1 MTSVFLVDSALIV
14 QYKLIIFRFQIL
26 FTITMSVFKIFA
38 YVFILFL
45 GKNWPEKFTKLEIL
59 KEIPFDPA
67 LDCIYSLQYSYSGE
81 VLAVGHGN
89 GAIRV
94 FIKISIYQY
103 HESNAQTLC
112 KYFKLVFPM

>member
-1 MTSVFLVDSALIV
+1 
-14 QYKLIIFRFQIL
+14 
-26 FTITMSVFKIFA
+26 MSVFKIFA

-94 FIKISIYQY
+94 FTKISIYQY
-103 HESNAQTLC
+103 HESNCQTLR
-112 KYFKLVFPM
+112 KYFKLVFTM

>member
-14 QYKLIIFRFQIL
+14 QYKLTIQISDSL
-26 FTITMSVFKIFA
+26 YHNYVSIQDLCMH
-38 YVFILFL
+38 VFILFL

>member
-1 MTSVFLVDSALIV
+1 M
-14 QYKLIIFRFQIL
+14 
-26 FTITMSVFKIFA
+26 
-38 YVFILFL
+38 LFL

-67 LDCIYSLQYSYSGE
+67 LDCIYSLQYSYNGE

-94 FIKISIYQY
+94 FTKISIYQY
-103 HESNAQTLC
+103 YESNAQTVL
-112 KYFKLVFPM
+112 KYLKFNIHYVKTKCQLYLICVQIFNSDVTN